1 MTTPVTVPSGACSSI
16 GTLYRATMAVE
27 CGARIASKSSR
38 TLAGSIASC
47 RYNTSASRAA
57 TALVRGFKCAT
68 LKAQVRIIL
77 LRCERKQSLSGDPL
91 QIDLSLIC
99 SSGLLFELSST
110 PAGTPQLGEWGNL
123 LGSVNGPGTY
133 FGDQSPNL
141 LGNCPN
147 LEQVRNNVYIRFAS
161 HDRNHCY

>member
-1 MTTPVTVPSGACSSI
+1 MKWSDAQ
-16 GTLYRATMAVE
+16 R
-27 CGARIASKSSR
+27 
-38 TLAGSIASC
+38 
-47 RYNTSASRAA
+47 
-57 TALVRGFKCAT
+57 LVVADDLGGGLGFKCAT

-99 SSGLLFELSST
+99 LSGLLFELSST
-110 PAGTPQLGEWGNL
+110 PGFRVEVANTRHRRCRPYKRCSERKQSLSGDPLQNDLSLICSSGLLSNSVLTPAGKPPLGEWGIL
-123 LGSVNGPGTY
+123 LGSVNGTGTY

-147 LEQVRNNVYIRFAS
+147 L
-161 HDRNHCY
+161 

>member
-1 MTTPVTVPSGACSSI
+1 MQTVTPHGATEREQWRGRKTCE
-16 GTLYRATMAVE
+16 RRV
-27 CGARIASKSSR
+27 CKRI
-38 TLAGSIASC
+38 
-47 RYNTSASRAA
+47 
-57 TALVRGFKCAT
+57 GFKCAT
-68 LKAQVRIIL
+68 LKAKVRIIL

-99 SSGLLFELSST
+99 SSGLLFELNST